1 MYKEVFSMADAV
13 LILVIVGAFVCGFYL
28 VNRLGKMLDEKFGR
42 RKK

>member
-13 LILVIVGAFVCGFYL
+13 LILAIVGAFACVFYL
-28 VNRLGKMLDEKFGR
+28 VDRLGKMLDEKFGR